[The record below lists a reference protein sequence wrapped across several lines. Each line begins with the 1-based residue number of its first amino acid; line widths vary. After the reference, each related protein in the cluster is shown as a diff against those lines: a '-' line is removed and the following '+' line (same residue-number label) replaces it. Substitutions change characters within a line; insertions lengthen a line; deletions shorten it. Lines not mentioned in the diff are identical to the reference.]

1 MFFPEAESLDE
12 RQSIEWVEKYLHPRG
27 LRCPG
32 CDATT
37 GYAREFRVQ
46 KRGSV
51 DYRCRRCQSAYNL
64 YTSTIFSGSN
74 LEPRTVLLLLRG
86 MCRGATATVIA
97 KELSLS
103 RQCVQRWRKRIRD
116 NAYALLSDAAR
127 SKKPAADGMFQSA
140 LRGPLKAR

>member
-1 MFFPEAESLDE
+1 MLFPEVEALDE
-12 RQSIEWVEKYLHPRG
+12 RQSIEWVERYLHPRG

-37 GYAREFRVQ
+37 RYAREFRVH

-74 LEPRTVLLLLRG
+74 LEPRRVLLLLRG
-86 MCRGATATVIA
+86 ICRGAPATVIA
-97 KELSLS
+97 EELSLS
-103 RQCVQRWRKRIRD
+103 RQCVQRWRKRIQE
-116 NAYALLSDAAR
+116 NAYALLSDAVR
-127 SKKPAADGMFQSA
+127 SKKLAAEEIFRSA
-140 LRGPLKAR
+140 RKGTLKAR

>member
-1 MFFPEAESLDE
+1 MIFPEAELLGE
-12 RQSIEWVEKYLHPRG
+12 RQSIEWVERYLHPRG

-37 GYAREFRVQ
+37 RYAREFRVQ

-51 DYRCRRCQSAYNL
+51 DYRCRKCQSAYNL

-74 LEPRTVLLLLRG
+74 LEPRTVLLLLCG
-86 MCRGATATVIA
+86 ISRGATATVIA
-97 KELSLS
+97 EELSLS
-103 RQCVQRWRKRIRD
+103 RQCVQRWRKRIQD

-127 SKKPAADGMFQSA
+127 SKKTAADETFQSVR
-140 LRGPLKAR
+140 RGPLKAR